1 MNERL
6 HPINAEQDIPPQWR
20 DTPIGDLLR
29 YHNLD
34 APHRAYAR
42 AELLIGMC
50 MDNRKHM
57 RMPDNF
63 AFILRTGGARL
74 DRVEFKI
81 SFAIAIGGVRAI
93 AVFGHDDCGMIRLS
107 ERREEFVTG
116 LQGVGWSRADAEAH
130 FDANVSKFEIDEPIE
145 STLIQVRRLRE
156 RFPTLPVAPLF
167 YSVKDGRLYQVRE

>member
-1 MNERL
+1 MSETL
-6 HPINAEQDIPPQWR
+6 HPVNTEQDILPPWR
-20 DTPIGDLLR
+20 ATPIGDLLR

-34 APHRAYAR
+34 APHRVYTR

-74 DRVEFKI
+74 DRVQFKI
-81 SFAIAIGGVRAI
+81 SFAIAVGGVRAV
-93 AVFGHDDCGMIRLS
+93 AVFGHDDCGMITIRS
-107 ERREEFVTG
+107 RREEFVAG
-116 LQGVGWSRADAEAH
+116 LVELGWAREDAEAH
-130 FDANVSKFEIDEPIE
+130 FDENVAKFEIDDPVK
-145 STLIQVRRLRE
+145 STLKQVRRLRE

-167 YSVKDGRLYQVRE
+167 YSVKDGRLYQIGE

>member
-1 MNERL
+1 MDTRL
-6 HPINAEQDIPPQWR
+6 IPVNTEADILPAWR

-29 YHNLD
+29 YHDLD

-74 DRVEFKI
+74 DRVQFKI
-81 SFAIAIGGVRAI
+81 SFAIAVGGVRAV
-93 AVFGHDDCGMIRLS
+93 AVFGHDDCGMITIRD
-107 ERREEFVTG
+107 RREEFVSG
-116 LQGVGWSRADAEAH
+116 LVSLGWQRAEAESH
-130 FDANVSKFEIDEPIE
+130 FDENVEKFAIGDPID
-145 STLIQVRRLRE
+145 STLTQVHRLRG

-167 YSVKDGRLYQVRE
+167 YSVKDGRLYQVKE

>member
-1 MNERL
+1 VSETL
-6 HPINAEQDIPPQWR
+6 YPVNAEQDILPPWR
-20 DTPIGDLLR
+20 NTPIGDLLR

-34 APHRAYAR
+34 APHRVYTR

-74 DRVEFKI
+74 DRVQFKI
-81 SFAIAIGGVRAI
+81 SFAIAVGGVRAV
-93 AVFGHDDCGMIRLS
+93 AVFGHDDCGMITIRS
-107 ERREEFVTG
+107 RREEFVSG
-116 LQGVGWSRADAEAH
+116 LVSLGWDKSDAETH
-130 FDANVSKFEIDEPIE
+130 FDENVEKFAIDDPVQ

-167 YSVKDGRLYQVRE
+167 YSVKDGRLYQIGE

>member
-1 MNERL
+1 MNEIL
-6 HPINAEQDIPPQWR
+6 HPVNAEQDILPQWR
-20 DTPIGDLLR
+20 DTAIGDLLR
-29 YHNLD
+29 YHNLA

-74 DRVEFKI
+74 DRVQFKI
-81 SFAIAIGGVRAI
+81 SFAIAVGGVRAV
-93 AVFGHDDCGMIRLS
+93 AVFGHDDCGMITIRD
-107 ERREEFVTG
+107 RREEFVSG
-116 LQGVGWSRADAEAH
+116 LVSLGWMRVDAEVH
-130 FDANVSKFEIDEPIE
+130 FDDNVEKFAIDDPVK
-145 STLIQVRRLRE
+145 STLVQVRRLRE

-167 YSVKDGRLYQVRE
+167 YSVKDGRLYQVSE

>member
-1 MNERL
+1 MNDL
-6 HPINAEQDIPPQWR
+6 LISVDSEQDILPQWR
-20 DTPIGDLLR
+20 NTPIGDLLR
-29 YHNLD
+29 YHNLA
-34 APHRAYAR
+34 APHRTYMR

-63 AFILRTGGARL
+63 SFILRTGGARL

-81 SFAIAIGGVRAI
+81 AFAIAIGGVRAI
-93 AVFGHDDCGMIRLS
+93 AVFGHDDCGMIRLHD
-107 ERREEFVTG
+107 RRDQFIAG
-116 LQGVGWSRADAEAH
+116 LVSVGWTQADAEIH
-130 FDANVSKFEIDEPIE
+130 FDANVSKFEIDDPVQ
-145 STLIQVRRLRE
+145 STLAQVRRLRE